1 MELAAHWHRCQN
13 LPKNECILLS
23 AVYRWRDDPVKK
35 GLAKGCVSFFCSECR
50 WVSLTPTRGVTPFS
64 LAQADFPSHF
74 TQRTDNLGDTSM
86 LCFNS
91 KRTSQAISPIRCTCR
106 MERPNGCFNSKR
118 TSQAISPQR
127 KRAAAGLSHG
137 VSIPSGLPKPFHPLS
152 GITLRGSGPVSIP
165 SGLPKPFHP

>member
-74 TQRTDNLGDTSM
+74 TKLTDLQAYADLLFQFQADFPSHFTPKKKSSRRTISWS
-86 LCFNS
+86 FNS
-91 KRTSQAISPIRCTCR
+91 KRTSQAISPPIRYH
-106 MERPNGCFNSKR
+106 S
-118 TSQAISPQR
+118 S
-127 KRAAAGLSHG
+127 
-137 VSIPSGLPKPFHPLS
+137 
-152 GITLRGSGPVSIP
+152 
-165 SGLPKPFHP
+165 

>member
-1 MELAAHWHRCQN
+1 MELAAHWHRYQN

-74 TQRTDNLGDTSM
+74 TKLPDL
-86 LCFNS
+86 
-91 KRTSQAISPIRCTCR
+91 QAYAD
-106 MERPNGCFNSKR
+106 ELFQF
-118 TSQAISPQR
+118 QADFP
-127 KRAAAGLSHG
+127 SHFTKQNMALFKIAMV
-137 VSIPSGLPKPFHPLS
+137 VSIPSGLPKP
-152 GITLRGSGPVSIP
+152 
-165 SGLPKPFHP
+165 